1 VNFVRQTSLQGRSFF
16 NRDWW
21 LHHNEVHGGWD
32 HRRIRAPGG
41 KTERGVVPTMNRVR
55 MQSSNPAP
63 LVQEVFRRVQL
74 PDMRR
79 DTTKLDIDE
88 LR

>member
-1 VNFVRQTSLQGRSFF
+1 
-16 NRDWW
+16 
-21 LHHNEVHGGWD
+21 
-32 HRRIRAPGG
+32 
-41 KTERGVVPTMNRVR
+41 MNRVR

-79 DTTKLDIDE
+79 DTTNLDIDE
-88 LR
+88 LW